1 MEEKGE
7 GKAAPEPQRGR
18 QRPPP
23 DVFFSTRVDFF
34 FCVCCQFSFRR
45 MDHFANQRETQQT
58 SADNVLWLFYWF
70 FGQGSTE
77 TSSAHLLRRNL
88 QNREKIR
95 QSQESS
101 VDFQQFPQRK
111 PIECSQKKTKK
122 KIAKIDARRVT
133 ERNWRHSTAKARANW
148 NNHNN
153 N

>member
-111 PIECSQKKTKK
+111 PIECSQKKNKKENCQNRCSSSYRTKLATLNSESESELK
-122 KIAKIDARRVT
+122 
-133 ERNWRHSTAKARANW
+133 
-148 NNHNN
+148 
-153 N
+153 